1 MSRAAT
7 AGVDTDRAQ
16 RVADALT
23 RYMTVLPEE
32 GRAKGAPGLYTVV
45 SDSGRSYLV
54 DERMGT
60 CECPDHRY
68 REREC
73 IHLLRVA
80 FATGAEPIPAWANR
94 DAVDDQLGA
103 WTEGPRPDSKWRAE
117 GGDD

>member
-1 MSRAAT
+1 MSQTTAAS
-7 AGVDTDRAQ
+7 ADTDRAQ

-23 RYMTVLPEE
+23 RYMSVLPDE
-32 GRAKGAPGLYTVV
+32 GRAKDAPGLYTVV
-45 SDSGRSYLV
+45 SDSGKSYLV

-80 FATGAEPIPAWANR
+80 FATGAEPIPGWANR
-94 DAVDDQLGA
+94 DAVDDQLGLHC
-103 WTEGPRPDSKWRAE
+103 EGARYR